1 MGARVNQTFNL
12 GLGDVLKAVEAYGL
26 FSALATVQRFNGAL
40 GPTGQEAKEVDA
52 NWVDL
57 ASHVS
62 LPCMDAR
69 DLRPTIGAARE
80 KKGPEAIASISER
93 HILLDGCFPAILST
107 DRLIV
112 TSVHGDVATLDITG
126 VEHDSQGIM
135 TRLGVVEYKI

>member
-1 MGARVNQTFNL
+1 MNQLFNL
-12 GLGDVLKAVEAYGL
+12 GLSDTLRAVEAYGL

-40 GPTGQEAKEVDA
+40 GPTGQEAKDVDA

-57 ASHVS
+57 ASHIA

-69 DLRPTIGAARE
+69 DLRPTITASRE

-93 HILLDGCFPAILST
+93 HILLDGCFPAILQT

-112 TSVHGDVATLDITG
+112 TSVLGAVATLDITG
-126 VEHDSQGIM
+126 VEHDSQQIM
-135 TRLGVVEYKI
+135 TRVGVQEWKL